1 MDGGHVDV
9 RLAGGAGAPTGTR
22 RARSEGPGCP
32 PPEAQS
38 YPLRSLSRVL
48 IPTVC
53 PVCGAT
59 GPAPCAG
66 CAALLQRAPSLPPP
80 PGLDGCAALLAY
92 DGAGRELVARLKYRN
107 ARSSVPFLA
116 RGMAA
121 IVAGPVDV
129 VTWAPTTPARLRAR
143 GFDQAQLLARA
154 VAHEL
159 GRPCRRLLRR
169 GPGPGQ
175 TGRDAAARYEGPTF
189 AATTTHR
196 PLAGATVLVVDDVIT
211 TGATV
216 AAAAR
221 TLREAGAGRVSVV
234 AAARTPPGR
243 RHVHSAMVHSRSE
256 PWK

>member
-1 MDGGHVDV
+1 
-9 RLAGGAGAPTGTR
+9 
-22 RARSEGPGCP
+22 
-32 PPEAQS
+32 
-38 YPLRSLSRVL
+38 VL

-53 PVCGAT
+53 PVCGRT
-59 GPAPCAG
+59 GPAPCAS

-121 IVAGPVDV
+121 IVAGWPLDL
-129 VTWAPTTPARLRAR
+129 VTWAPTTPTRLRSR
-143 GFDQAQLLARA
+143 GFDQAQVLARA
-154 VAHEL
+154 VAHRL
-159 GRPCRRLLRR
+159 GLPCVRLLRR
-169 GPGPGQ
+169 ASGPAQ
-175 TGRDAAARYEGPTF
+175 TGRDAVARYEGPAFT
-189 AATTTHR
+189 ARRA
-196 PLAGATVLVVDDVIT
+196 LEGGTVLVVDDVIT

-221 TLREAGAGRVSVV
+221 TLREAGAGGVSVV

-243 RHVHSAMVHSRSE
+243 RHVHSAMVDSRSE